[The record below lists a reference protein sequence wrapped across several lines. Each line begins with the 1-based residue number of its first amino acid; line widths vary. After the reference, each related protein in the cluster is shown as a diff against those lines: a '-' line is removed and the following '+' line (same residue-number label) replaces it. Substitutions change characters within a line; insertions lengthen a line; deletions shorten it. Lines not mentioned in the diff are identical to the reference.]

1 MLNTWRKMHH
11 ISLAGELEQ
20 IENDG
25 LSCQDEIEKC
35 FHYQNDNSEYS
46 LGSAE
51 LHLCAVVKAF
61 VFFLVSEKHSVMQV
75 SVFIIEL
82 KRITNVSK

>member
-35 FHYQNDNSEYS
+35 FHYKNDNSEYP
-46 LGSAE
+46 LESAE
-51 LHLCAVVKAF
+51 LYLCAVVKA
-61 VFFLVSEKHSVMQV
+61 LVLSCVIKIQCHS
-75 SVFIIEL
+75 SICIL
-82 KRITNVSK
+82 Y